1 MKKPIKNLAT
11 VFSIDLNTEGHLAD
25 LEVEFSASDI
35 KRLIVAACDQLPQ
48 RKKVQADK
56 AEFLKLTTRLLGNCP
71 PKVSVITKLHMN
83 KNFLKEREAYNI

>member
-71 PKVSVITKLHMN
+71 KVSVMTKVFLN
-83 KNFLKEREAYNI
+83 KDFLKEREAYNI